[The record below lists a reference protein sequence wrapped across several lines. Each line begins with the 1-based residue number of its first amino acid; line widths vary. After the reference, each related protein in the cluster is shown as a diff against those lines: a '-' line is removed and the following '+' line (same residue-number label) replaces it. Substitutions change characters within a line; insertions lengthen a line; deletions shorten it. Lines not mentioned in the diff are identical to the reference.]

1 VIGRISAGRRVVP
14 LAIFFLFAA
23 VLVSYLVYSRQI
35 AEELRRDAAVFSR
48 IYFQTVQAAASPEG
62 FTAEGEFALL
72 QELYALGIPVVQ
84 TDLEG
89 NPTLSVN
96 LPFQADL
103 ENSADRERVRQY
115 VGQLDA
121 SNPPHVDEAAGFV
134 VHYGE
139 PAFLRRLKWIPW
151 LQAALLL
158 AVVGIGAWIIRT
170 SYQAERERIWSGM
183 ARESAHQMGTPLS
196 SLVGWL
202 ELLEVDSGPDGSVLR
217 YDLGL
222 PGDEVDVREEMRH
235 DVRRL
240 EKVSRRFEAIGRAP
254 ELRPVDVPEMLRNLS
269 RYFAA
274 RLPSLGGRIRLE
286 TELPEVAPTV
296 QGEEVLLEWAFEN
309 LVKNALDSLAGR
321 EGTIRIVYGGVHA
334 GRAMYRVED
343 DGDGVPE
350 HLRGSLFDVGITT
363 KHGGWG
369 VGLSLA
375 RRIVVEVHG
384 GIIRLEQSDEGAVFT
399 LELPLAEDVA

>member
-23 VLVSYLVYSRQI
+23 VLVSYLVYSWQI
-35 AEELRRDAAVFSR
+35 AQELRHDASVFSR

-72 QELYALGIPVVQ
+72 RELYALGIPVVQ

-96 LPFQADL
+96 LPFAADL
-103 ENSADRERVRQY
+103 EVTADRERVREY
-115 VGQLDA
+115 VGRLDDA
-121 SNPPHVDEAAGFV
+121 NPPHVDEAAGFI

-158 AVVGIGAWIIRT
+158 ALVGIGAWIIRT
-170 SYQAERERIWSGM
+170 SYQVERERIWSGM

-202 ELLEVDSGPDGSVLR
+202 ELLEADAGGPGPWF
-217 YDLGL
+217 DLGL

-235 DVRRL
+235 DIRRL
-240 EKVSRRFEAIGRAP
+240 KKVSRRFEAIGHAP
-254 ELRPVDVPEMLRNLS
+254 ELRPVDVPDLLRNLS

-274 RLPSLGGRIRLE
+274 RLPSLGDRIRLE
-286 TELPEVAPTV
+286 TELPEVAPMV
-296 QGEEVLLEWAFEN
+296 QGEETLLEWAFEN

-321 EGTIRIVYGGVHA
+321 EGTIRIVYAGVDG
-334 GRAMYRVED
+334 GRAVYRVED
-343 DGDGVPE
+343 NGDGVPE
-350 HLRGSLFDVGITT
+350 QLRASLFDVGVTT
-363 KHGGWG
+363 KTGGWG
-369 VGLSLA
+369 VGLSLT

-384 GIIRLEQSDEGAVFT
+384 GVVRLEESDRGAVFT
-399 LELPLAEDVA
+399 VELPLAEDVV

>member
-1 VIGRISAGRRVVP
+1 VIRKISAGRRVVP

-23 VLVSYLVYSRQI
+23 ILVSYLVYSWQI
-35 AEELRRDAAVFSR
+35 AQELRRDASVFSR

-72 QELYALGIPVVQ
+72 RELYALGIPVVQ
-84 TDLEG
+84 TDLQG
-89 NPTLSVN
+89 TPTLSVN
-96 LPFQADL
+96 LPFEADL
-103 ENSADRERVRQY
+103 EVEADRERVRAY
-115 VGQLDA
+115 VQRLDA
-121 SNPPHVDEAAGFV
+121 QNPPLVDESAAFI

-202 ELLEVDSGPDGSVLR
+202 ELLESPDDPGRSDGAYQR
-217 YDLGL
+217 GL

-235 DVRRL
+235 DLLRL

-254 ELRPVDVPEMLRNLS
+254 ELRPVDVPSMLRNLS

-296 QGEEVLLEWAFEN
+296 QGEETLLEWAFEN

-321 EGTIRIVYGGVHA
+321 EGTIRIVYGGVNA
-334 GRAMYRVED
+334 GRAVYRVED

-350 HLRGSLFDVGITT
+350 HLRASLFDVGVTT
-363 KHGGWG
+363 KQGGWG

-384 GIIRLEQSDEGAVFT
+384 GALRLEESDQGAVFT
-399 LELPLAEDVA
+399 LELPLAADLA

>member
-1 VIGRISAGRRVVP
+1 VIGRISVGRRVVP

-23 VLVSYLVYSRQI
+23 ILISYLVYSRQI
-35 AEELRRDAAVFSR
+35 AQELRRDASVFSR

-96 LPFQADL
+96 LPFPADL
-103 ENSADRERVRQY
+103 EVPVERERVREY
-115 VGQLDA
+115 VSQLDA
-121 SNPPHVDEAAGFV
+121 SNQPHVDETAGFI

-151 LQAALLL
+151 LQAVLLL
-158 AVVGIGAWIIRT
+158 AVAGIGAWMIRT

-202 ELLEVDSGPDGSVLR
+202 ELLDVDAGQAGSGPR
-217 YDLGL
+217 RDLGL

-235 DVRRL
+235 DLRRL

-274 RLPSLGGRIRLE
+274 RLPSLGGRITLE
-286 TELPEVAPTV
+286 TELPQVAPTV
-296 QGEEVLLEWAFEN
+296 QGEETLLEWAFEN

-321 EGTIRIVYGGVHA
+321 EGTIRIVYGGIRA

-350 HLRGSLFDVGITT
+350 HLRSSLFDVGVTT
-363 KHGGWG
+363 KRGGWG

-384 GIIRLEQSDEGAVFT
+384 GVIRLEESDKGAVFT
-399 LELPLAEDVA
+399 LELPLAEDVV

>member
-1 VIGRISAGRRVVP
+1 MIGRISVGRRVVP

-23 VLVSYLVYSRQI
+23 ILISYLVYSRQI
-35 AEELRRDAAVFSR
+35 AQELRRDASVFSR

-96 LPFQADL
+96 LPFSADL
-103 ENSADRERVRQY
+103 EVPAERERVREY
-115 VGQLDA
+115 VRQLDA
-121 SNPPHVDEAAGFV
+121 SNQPHVDETAGFI

-151 LQAALLL
+151 LQAVLLL
-158 AVVGIGAWIIRT
+158 AVAGIGAWMIRT

-202 ELLEVDSGPDGSVLR
+202 ELLDVDAGQAGSGPR
-217 YDLGL
+217 RDLGL

-235 DVRRL
+235 DLRRL

-274 RLPSLGGRIRLE
+274 RLPSLGGRITLE
-286 TELPEVAPTV
+286 TELPQVAPTV
-296 QGEEVLLEWAFEN
+296 QGEETLLEWAFEN

-321 EGTIRIVYGGVHA
+321 EGTIRIVYGGIRA

-350 HLRGSLFDVGITT
+350 HLRSSLFDVGVTT
-363 KHGGWG
+363 KRGGWG

-384 GIIRLEQSDEGAVFT
+384 GVIRLEESDKGAIFT
-399 LELPLAEDVA
+399 LELPLAEDVV

>member
-1 VIGRISAGRRVVP
+1 MIGRISAGRRVVP

-23 VLVSYLVYSRQI
+23 VLLSYLVYSRQI
-35 AEELRRDAAVFSR
+35 ADELRRDASVFSR

-96 LPFQADL
+96 LPFPADL
-103 ENSADRERVRQY
+103 ENHADRERVRQY

-121 SNPPHVDEAAGFV
+121 SNRPHVDEAAGFI

-202 ELLEVDSGPDGSVLR
+202 ELLEVDSGPAGSVLR

-222 PGDEVDVREEMRH
+222 SGDEVDVREEMRH

-254 ELRPVDVPEMLRNLS
+254 ELRPVDVPELLRNLS

-296 QGEEVLLEWAFEN
+296 QGEAVLLEWAFEN

-334 GRAMYRVED
+334 GRAVYRVED

-350 HLRGSLFDVGITT
+350 RLRGSLFDVGITT
-363 KHGGWG
+363 KQGGWG

-384 GIIRLEQSDEGAVFT
+384 GVIRLEESEEGAVFT
-399 LELPLAEDVA
+399 LELPLAEDIA

>member
-1 VIGRISAGRRVVP
+1 MIRRISTGRRVVP

-23 VLVSYLVYSRQI
+23 ILVSYLVYSWQI
-35 AEELRRDAAVFSR
+35 AQELRHDASVFSR

-72 QELYALGIPVVQ
+72 RELYALGIPVVQ
-84 TDLEG
+84 TDLQG
-89 NPTLSVN
+89 TPTLSVN
-96 LPFQADL
+96 LPFEADL
-103 ENSADRERVRQY
+103 EVEADRERVRAY
-115 VGQLDA
+115 VQRLDA
-121 SNPPHVDEAAGFV
+121 RNPPHVDESAAFI

-202 ELLEVDSGPDGSVLR
+202 ELLEGPDDPGR
-217 YDLGL
+217 PDHAYQRGL

-235 DVRRL
+235 DLLRL

-254 ELRPVDVPEMLRNLS
+254 ELRPVDVPSMLRNLS

-274 RLPSLGGRIRLE
+274 RLPSVGGRIRLE

-296 QGEEVLLEWAFEN
+296 QGEETLLEWAFEN

-321 EGTIRIVYGGVHA
+321 EGTIRIVYGGVSA
-334 GRAMYRVED
+334 GRAVYRVED

-350 HLRGSLFDVGITT
+350 HLRASLFDVGVTT
-363 KHGGWG
+363 KQGGWG
-369 VGLSLA
+369 VG
-375 RRIVVEVHG
+375 
-384 GIIRLEQSDEGAVFT
+384 
-399 LELPLAEDVA
+399 

>member
-1 VIGRISAGRRVVP
+1 MIRGIPAGRRFVP
-14 LAIFFLFAA
+14 HAIFFLFAA
-23 VLVSYLVYSRQI
+23 ILVSYLVYSWQI
-35 AEELRRDAAVFSR
+35 AQELRHDASVFSR

-72 QELYALGIPVVQ
+72 RELYALGIPVVQ
-84 TDLEG
+84 TDLQG

-96 LPFQADL
+96 LPFEADL
-103 ENSADRERVRQY
+103 EVEADRERVRAY
-115 VGQLDA
+115 VQRLDDQ
-121 SNPPHVDEAAGFV
+121 NPPHVDENAAFI

-202 ELLEVDSGPDGSVLR
+202 ELLEGPDDPDRSDR
-217 YDLGL
+217 AYQRGL

-235 DVRRL
+235 DLLRL

-254 ELRPVDVPEMLRNLS
+254 ELRPVDVPTMLRNLT
-269 RYFAA
+269 RYFAV

-286 TELPEVAPTV
+286 TDLPEVAPTV
-296 QGEEVLLEWAFEN
+296 QGEETLLEWAFEN

-321 EGTIRIVYGGVHA
+321 EGTIRIVYGGVNA
-334 GRAMYRVED
+334 GRAVYRVED

-350 HLRGSLFDVGITT
+350 HLRASLFDVGVTT
-363 KHGGWG
+363 KQGGWG

-384 GIIRLEQSDEGAVFT
+384 GVLRLEDSDQGAVFA
-399 LELPLAEDVA
+399 LELPLADDLA

>member
-1 VIGRISAGRRVVP
+1 MIGRISVGRRVVP

-23 VLVSYLVYSRQI
+23 ILISYLVYSRQI
-35 AEELRRDAAVFSR
+35 AQELRRDASVFSR

-96 LPFQADL
+96 LPFSADL
-103 ENSADRERVRQY
+103 EVPAERERVREY
-115 VGQLDA
+115 VSQLDA
-121 SNPPHVDEAAGFV
+121 SNQPHVDETAGFI

-151 LQAALLL
+151 LQAVLLL
-158 AVVGIGAWIIRT
+158 AVAGIGAWMIRT

-202 ELLEVDSGPDGSVLR
+202 ELLDADAGQAGSGPR
-217 YDLGL
+217 RDLGL

-235 DVRRL
+235 DLRRL

-274 RLPSLGGRIRLE
+274 RLPSLGGRITLE
-286 TELPEVAPTV
+286 TELPQVAPTV
-296 QGEEVLLEWAFEN
+296 QGEETLLEWAFEN

-321 EGTIRIVYGGVHA
+321 EGTIRIVYGGIRA

-350 HLRGSLFDVGITT
+350 HLRSSLFDVGVTT
-363 KHGGWG
+363 KRGGWG

-384 GIIRLEQSDEGAVFT
+384 GVIRLEESDKGAIFT
-399 LELPLAEDVA
+399 LELPLAEDVV

>member
-1 VIGRISAGRRVVP
+1 MIGRISAGRRVVP

-23 VLVSYLVYSRQI
+23 VLLSYLVYSRQI
-35 AEELRRDAAVFSR
+35 ADELRRDASVFSR

-96 LPFQADL
+96 LPFPADL
-103 ENSADRERVRQY
+103 ENHADRERVRQY
-115 VGQLDA
+115 VGQLDD
-121 SNPPHVDEAAGFV
+121 SNPPHVDEAAGFI

-202 ELLEVDSGPDGSVLR
+202 ELLEVDSGPGESVLR

-254 ELRPVDVPEMLRNLS
+254 ELRPVDVPELLRNLS

-334 GRAMYRVED
+334 GRAVYRVED

-350 HLRGSLFDVGITT
+350 RLRGSLFDVGITT
-363 KHGGWG
+363 KQGGWG

-384 GIIRLEQSDEGAVFT
+384 GVIRLEESEEGAVFT
-399 LELPLAEDVA
+399 LELPLAEDMA

>member
-1 VIGRISAGRRVVP
+1 MIGRISAGRRVVP

>member
-1 VIGRISAGRRVVP
+1 MIGRISAGRRVVP

-23 VLVSYLVYSRQI
+23 VLLSYLVYSRQI
-35 AEELRRDAAVFSR
+35 ADELRRDASVFSR

-89 NPTLSVN
+89 NPTLNVN
-96 LPFQADL
+96 LPFPADL
-103 ENSADRERVRQY
+103 ENHADRERVRQY
-115 VGQLDA
+115 VGQLDD
-121 SNPPHVDEAAGFV
+121 SNPPHVDEAAGFI

-202 ELLEVDSGPDGSVLR
+202 ELLEVDSGPGESVLR

-254 ELRPVDVPEMLRNLS
+254 ELRPVDVPELLRNLS

-334 GRAMYRVED
+334 GRAVYRVED

-350 HLRGSLFDVGITT
+350 RLRGSLFDVGITT
-363 KHGGWG
+363 KQGGWG

-384 GIIRLEQSDEGAVFT
+384 GVIRLEESEEGAVFT
-399 LELPLAEDVA
+399 LELPLAEDMA